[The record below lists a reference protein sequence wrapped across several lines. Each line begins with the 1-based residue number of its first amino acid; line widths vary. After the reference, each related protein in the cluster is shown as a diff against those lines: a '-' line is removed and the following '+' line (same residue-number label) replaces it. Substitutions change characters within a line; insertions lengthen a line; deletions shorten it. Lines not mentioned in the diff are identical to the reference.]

1 MSFVEVVGRSPW
13 SSGPPAVCREA
24 CVTSFAE
31 ADGSAPV
38 TGIVS
43 TPTGVTDGGEPVE
56 DRARNTSQERQGP
69 GVTHNWYGT

>member
-1 MSFVEVVGRSPW
+1 MEPKR
-13 SSGPPAVCREA
+13 

-31 ADGSAPV
+31 ADGSAHV

-43 TPTGVTDGGEPVE
+43 TPAGVADGGEPGE
-56 DRARNTSQERQGP
+56 DTAACGHRSGIDDRAAQARMTSQERQGP